1 MTSIRITIAASLL
14 LLGVAGCSN
23 ACEKLVERVCEP
35 ASADLATCQGLPADP
50 KDPAK
55 AQAACERMKAVVLS
69 CPDLKD
75 KAKEAGQDDLAACK
89 ADLEVIRA
97 LEKQMQ

>member
-1 MTSIRITIAASLL
+1 MLL
-14 LLGVAGCSN
+14 LALATGCSN
-23 ACEKLVERVCEP
+23 SCEKLAERVCEP
-35 ASADLATCQGLPADP
+35 ASADLAECQGLPADP

-69 CPDLKD
+69 CKELKD
-75 KAKEAGQDDLAACK
+75 KAREAGPDDLAACK